1 MSFLLHL
8 ATKKVALKGQRGA
21 FWVQGKGPQVSL
33 LNIIIELKKCCNHPF
48 LFSTAEEE
56 YRGDDKDLNAVDR
69 LVQTSGKMV
78 LLDKLLKRLKG
89 DGHRLGDNAP
99 CTCDSAL

>member
-1 MSFLLHL
+1 M
-8 ATKKVALKGQRGA
+8 
-21 FWVQGKGPQVSL
+21 SL

-78 LLDKLLKRLKG
+78 LLDKLMEKLKQ
-89 DGHRLGDNAP
+89 DGHRWAESGLRLFLSRIG
-99 CTCDSAL
+99 SGEGGGLEGEGGL